1 MRLELASFQVEDV
14 EFSSETRLS
23 AKTLYVNENE
33 LKEHLLPDPYIED
46 IRMEVARPGESTRI
60 VHAVD
65 VVEPRDKAS
74 GPGRGVSGAA
84 RVTDSGGQRHDEQ
97 IGGDD
102 SNRDG

>member
-23 AKTLYVNENE
+23 GKTLYVNEME

-74 GPGRGVSGAA
+74 GAGDGVSGAA
-84 RVTDSGGQRHDEQ
+84 RVTDSGG
-97 IGGDD
+97 
-102 SNRDG
+102 